1 MVVVLSALRFRPLTT
16 AAALLG
22 LVLLTGCGASG
33 SSSTGASTSAT
44 VRTTRQP
51 PAPTPRPHHVGYRV
65 PPLLDPH
72 DVYAAD
78 RPGMLSPVVRDFP
91 ERVYVPNSESDT
103 VSVIDPHTFKVT
115 GEFPVGALPQHVVPS
130 YDLKTLWATNDE
142 GNSLTPI
149 DPKTGK
155 PGSPVP
161 AADPYNMYFTPDGRY
176 AIVVAE
182 RLERLDFRDAHSMH
196 MHHSLHVPCPGVD
209 HMDFTADGR
218 YLVASCEFGSKLIEV
233 EVPKERVVG
242 SLKLPTGSMPQ
253 DVKLAP
259 DGSVFYVADMMA
271 GGVWLIDAHTF
282 KRIGFIPT
290 GAGAHGLYVSRDSRD
305 LYVSDRDEGAVS
317 VISFAQRKVIH
328 KWVLPGG
335 GSPDMGGVSADGKVL
350 WLSGRYDAE
359 VYAISTQNGKLLAR
373 IPVGSGPHG
382 LCVYPQPG
390 RYSLGHTGVFR

>member
-1 MVVVLSALRFRPLTT
+1 MRLVLSG
-16 AAALLG
+16 LL
-22 LVLLTGCGASG
+22 LSVLLTGCGSSG
-33 SSSTGASTSAT
+33 SAGSGTGTSAT
-44 VRTTRQP
+44 AGITQK
-51 PAPTPRPHHVGYRV
+51 PAVTAPRPHRAGPRV

-78 RPGMLSPVVRDFP
+78 RPGMLSPVVRNFP

-103 VSVIDPHTFKVT
+103 VSVIDPHTYTVVD
-115 GEFPVGALPQHVVPS
+115 EFPVGMLPQHVVPS
-130 YDLKTLWATNDE
+130 YDLKTLWVTNDE

-149 DPKTGK
+149 DPATGK
-155 PGSPVP
+155 PGTPVP
-161 AADPYNMYFTPDGRY
+161 VTDPYNMYFTPDGHY

-182 RLERLDFRDAHSMH
+182 ELRRLDFRDAHSMR

-209 HMDFTADGR
+209 HMDFSADGR
-218 YLVASCEFGSKLIEV
+218 YLLASCEFGSKLIEV
-233 EVPKERVVG
+233 EVPKEKVVG
-242 SLKLPTGSMPQ
+242 SLALPEGSMPQ

-271 GGVWLIDAHTF
+271 GGVWLIDAHSF
-282 KRIGFIPT
+282 RRIGFIPT

-317 VISFAQRKVIH
+317 VISFARRKVIH
-328 KWVLPGG
+328 KWVIPGG

-359 VYAISTQNGKLLAR
+359 VYALRTSNGKLLAR
-373 IPVGSGPHG
+373 IPVGQGPHG

>member
-1 MVVVLSALRFRPLTT
+1 MT
-16 AAALLG
+16 AALLG
-22 LVLLTGCGASG
+22 LVLLAGCGTSG
-33 SSSTGASTSAT
+33 NSDTGAGTTAT
-44 VRTTRQP
+44 ARTTQQP
-51 PAPTPRPHHVGYRV
+51 KVPTPRPHHVGYRV

-78 RPGMLSPVVRDFP
+78 RPGMLSPVVRNFP
-91 ERVYVPNSESDT
+91 ERVYVPNSESDS
-103 VSVIDPHTFKVT
+103 VSVIDPHTYKVT

-130 YDLKTLWATNDE
+130 YDLKTLWVTNDE

-155 PGSPVP
+155 PGAPVP
-161 AADPYNMYFTPDGRY
+161 VTDPYNMYFTPDGRY

-182 RLERLDFRDAHSMH
+182 RLERLDFRDAHSMR
-196 MHHSLHVPCPGVD
+196 MHHSLHVPCRGVD
-209 HMDFTADGR
+209 HMDFSADGR
-218 YLVASCEFGSKLIEV
+218 YLLASCEFGSNLVEV
-233 EVPKERVVG
+233 EVPRERVVG
-242 SLKLPTGSMPQ
+242 SLALPPGSMPQ

-271 GGVWLIDAHTF
+271 GGVWLVDAHTF
-282 KRIGFIPT
+282 KRVGFIPT
-290 GAGAHGLYVSRDSRD
+290 GAGAHGLYASRDSRD
-305 LYVSDRDEGAVS
+305 LYVSNRDEGSVS
-317 VISFAQRKVIH
+317 VISFARRKVIH
-328 KWVLPGG
+328 KWVIPGG

-359 VYAISTQNGKLLAR
+359 VYAISTSNGELLAR